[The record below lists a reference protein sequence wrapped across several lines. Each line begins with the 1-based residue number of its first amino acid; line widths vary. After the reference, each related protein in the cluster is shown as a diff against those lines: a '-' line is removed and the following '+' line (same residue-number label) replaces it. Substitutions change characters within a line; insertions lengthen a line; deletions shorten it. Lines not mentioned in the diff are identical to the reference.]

1 MTGFVKIILEASFT
15 AGLAAL
21 AVMLIRLA
29 MKKAPKRWAY
39 ALWAVVFFRCLCP
52 FSVESGLSV
61 FNAVNAIPERTVETE
76 TVEALSEA
84 AENSEIENI
93 LPVQTDLNTYGY
105 QTAAPVDTVYAPPV
119 AVRTENVPE
128 KKPVNKYA
136 VMFGVWAFGA
146 SAMALYGVISYVLLM
161 RKLRTAVKTEEGV
174 YESDIISTAFSAGFF
189 PPKIY
194 VPCGLF
200 EEERKLI
207 IAHERVH
214 IKRLDYI
221 IKPVAFLALTV
232 HWFNP
237 VIWLAFALMTKDMEL
252 SCDEAVLK
260 IFGAG
265 EKKAYSEALLRV
277 SMKRS
282 GLADSYNFL
291 PLAFAETGIKGRVK
305 NVLKY
310 KKPTVIVTVLAAA
323 VVAVACAVLGTNA
336 KSASDDNGENVGYTL
351 IDKGETAVL
360 LAGSEEISFELG
372 APNEF
377 DMLLKSGKNVTIP
390 ANQISTEID
399 GKKVLRIFD
408 ITYDQ
413 EVVDGSIRTVS
424 MSAGHRDYEM
434 WYVGMK
440 QAKIDNIFF
449 DTADG
454 LNYLNIEMTVTPE
467 NEKEADKLKSVI
479 ELDSRNRQEIKCSC
493 EESGGDIICKF
504 SMNQYEYSG
513 CERRYAV
520 ALSGFDDVPVYI
532 NSDLL
537 KVKKVEYVSIPEG
550 ETEYILADGA
560 KVCIAHA
567 PDKNTSLDSTDER
580 VYGIQYTSDTNGGDK
595 SRSVWLGMRA
605 KNNELNR
612 QICLDFGNK
621 KITGFSVEDIYATD
635 LQFTAVI
642 KVTLAD
648 GEEITVISPNEP
660 NAEIRVVNGDKENEY
675 LLYMTADYNRENV
688 DEYAIDLN
696 GFDDIT
702 PQINAACADIL
713 ISEGEVVYDQIFK
726 GTTNLSLN
734 GYVPAY
740 IACGL
745 EERITGAA
753 IGFDDSGNVLSTSD
767 TYTYR
772 VEFHNAYTDKMDA
785 FYLDYFWNEET
796 RQKDNVRI
804 LAMTTKFGANLIAE
818 SLFDM
823 TKYDAKN
830 ITLEDMYTENK
841 ADALYLTVKL
851 KFVSDSNTEEFLE
864 EISNPVL
871 DTPGTYTTVVEKGV
885 NEGEYTVSFRIRYI
899 NNVYNLDSFAVVLCG
914 FDEAEKYVNPKLLLD
929 YPHTEESENAAS
941 RENVKIQKV
950 YKNGTRQIKLYDGGR
965 FDYWD
970 FLSSYYAVPD
980 PCKSY
985 RYENKEL
992 ILTFIDG
999 SELYFD
1005 VVYDE
1010 KVQDDK
1016 LVYNKNLSRRTDA
1029 RSRNVQHFDDGE
1041 VFLPDND
1048 SLEYSKAAEREKAYQ
1063 SSINCSDLE
1072 MIYSRDFRSIY
1083 LYKNGDFDFYDSSR
1097 ENDPNEGIDGSYKI
1111 DGETLTLKYNDG
1123 GKLCFDMISS
1133 AKEETDPDLV
1143 KEFEMCKYK
1152 LVYNKKNS
1160 RIPKKSTESIPEIYH
1175 GEIFDYDGIF
1185 IVMKMEAGEVSEEFL
1200 NSRETITEQEWLE
1213 VYNDGKMSAPDDE
1226 WLEVYNDIN
1235 QYTAEAE
1242 QKRREEE
1249 EARKRA
1255 EEALK
1260 SSYPALQYPVVGEIS
1275 KGYSVGDNFH
1285 HGVDFAVPK
1294 GTEVYAAAS
1303 GEVTEIGSGWNGGY
1317 GNSVTIR
1324 HVGTMETVYA
1334 HMDEVLV
1341 KEGDEVNA
1349 GDVIGYSGST
1359 GDAVGDEL
1367 HFEVRIEGQHVDPME
1382 YLPPV
1387 LSYPTTGGI
1396 YRKYGEDGA
1405 KGIDFEAP
1413 TGTPVYASAD
1423 GTVAE
1428 IGSGWNGGY
1437 GNSVT
1442 INHRGNTETIYEYM
1456 KVILVKKGDE
1466 VKKGDLIGYSGT
1478 TGDTAYQTL
1487 FFGVRINGSYVDPM
1501 DYLGL
1506 RHFDGDK
1513 YGNP

>member
-61 FNAVNAIPERTVETE
+61 FNAVNAIPERTAETE

-119 AVRTENVPE
+119 AVRTENIPE

-174 YESDIISTAFSAGFF
+174 YESDLISTAFSAGFF

-221 IKPVAFLALTV
+221 IKPVAFLGLTV

-336 KSASDDNGENVGYTL
+336 KSASDDSGENVGYTL
-351 IDKGETAVL
+351 IGKGETAVL

-424 MSAGHRDYEM
+424 MGAGHRDYEM

-449 DTADG
+449 DTVDG

-479 ELDSRNRQEIKCSC
+479 ELDSRNRQEITCSC

-520 ALSGFDDVPVYI
+520 ALSGFDDIPVYI
-532 NSDLL
+532 NSDLVQSHES
-537 KVKKVEYVSIPEG
+537 KTYEP
-550 ETEYILADGA
+550 
-560 KVCIAHA
+560 
-567 PDKNTSLDSTDER
+567 LD
-580 VYGIQYTSDTNGGDK
+580 
-595 SRSVWLGMRA
+595 
-605 KNNELNR
+605 
-612 QICLDFGNK
+612 
-621 KITGFSVEDIYATD
+621 
-635 LQFTAVI
+635 
-642 KVTLAD
+642 
-648 GEEITVISPNEP
+648 
-660 NAEIRVVNGDKENEY
+660 
-675 LLYMTADYNRENV
+675 
-688 DEYAIDLN
+688 
-696 GFDDIT
+696 
-702 PQINAACADIL
+702 
-713 ISEGEVVYDQIFK
+713 EGEVVYDQIFK
-726 GTTNLSLN
+726 GTTDLSLN
-734 GYVPAY
+734 DYTPAY
-740 IACGL
+740 IVCGL
-745 EERITGAA
+745 EEEITGGAVVL
-753 IGFDDSGNVLSTSD
+753 DDSGNVLSTSD
-767 TYTYR
+767 TFNTIKTYR

-804 LAMTTKFGANLIAE
+804 LAMTTKFGASLIAE

-885 NEGEYTVSFRIRYI
+885 NEGEYTVSFKIRYI
-899 NNVYNLDSFAVVLCG
+899 NAETLDSFAVVLCG

-941 RENVKIQKV
+941 RENAKIQKV
-950 YKNGTRQIKLYDGGR
+950 YKNGFVTIELYDSGYFR
-965 FDYWD
+965 VINFT
-970 FLSSYYAVPD
+970 SSHMAVPS
-980 PCKSY
+980 PEKEY

-992 ILTFIDG
+992 ILTFDDG

-1005 VVYDE
+1005 MVYDE

-1016 LVYNKNLSRRTDA
+1016 LVFNEKLSRRTDA
-1029 RSRNVQHFDDGE
+1029 RSRDIPSFYSGE

-1048 SLEYSKAAEREKAYQ
+1048 SLEYSKAAEREEAYQ

-1185 IVMKMEAGEVSEEFL
+1185 IVMKMEAGEVSEEFIKKRTL
-1200 NSRETITEQEWLE
+1200 TDEEVRQLEEEQERVKEELR
-1213 VYNDGKMSAPDDE
+1213 KF
-1226 WLEVYNDIN
+1226 
-1235 QYTAEAE
+1235 
-1242 QKRREEE
+1242 EE

-1260 SSYPALQYPVVGEIS
+1260 SSYPALQYPVDGGIS

-1285 HGVDFAVPK
+1285 HGVDFAVSK

-1334 HMDEVLV
+1334 HMDKVLV

-1349 GDVIGYSGST
+1349 GDLIGYSGST

-1367 HFEVRIEGQHVDPME
+1367 HFEVRIDGQHVDPME
-1382 YLPPV
+1382 YIPPV

-1405 KGIDFEAP
+1405 KGIDFDAP
-1413 TGTPVYASAD
+1413 TDTPVYASAD

-1428 IGSGWNGGY
+1428 TDPGRNGIT
-1437 GNSVT
+1437 VT
-1442 INHRGNTETIYEYM
+1442 VNHRGNMETVYEYM

-1478 TGDTAYQTL
+1478 TGDTAHQTL

-1513 YGNP
+1513 FVE

>member
-61 FNAVNAIPERTVETE
+61 FNAVNAIPERTAETE
-76 TVEALSEA
+76 TVEALPEA

-105 QTAAPVDTVYAPPV
+105 QTAAPVDTVYVPPA

-174 YESDIISTAFSAGFF
+174 YESDLISTAFSAGFF

-200 EEERKLI
+200 EEEKKLI

-221 IKPVAFLALTV
+221 VKPIAFIALTV

-323 VVAVACAVLGTNA
+323 AVIAACVVLGTNA
-336 KSASDDNGENVGYTL
+336 KSESDDGVENAAEAVG
-351 IDKGETAVL
+351 
-360 LAGSEEISFELG
+360 
-372 APNEF
+372 
-377 DMLLKSGKNVTIP
+377 
-390 ANQISTEID
+390 ST
-399 GKKVLRIFD
+399 V
-408 ITYDQ
+408 
-413 EVVDGSIRTVS
+413 
-424 MSAGHRDYEM
+424 
-434 WYVGMK
+434 
-440 QAKIDNIFF
+440 
-449 DTADG
+449 
-454 LNYLNIEMTVTPE
+454 
-467 NEKEADKLKSVI
+467 
-479 ELDSRNRQEIKCSC
+479 
-493 EESGGDIICKF
+493 
-504 SMNQYEYSG
+504 
-513 CERRYAV
+513 
-520 ALSGFDDVPVYI
+520 
-532 NSDLL
+532 
-537 KVKKVEYVSIPEG
+537 YVSIPEG
-550 ETEYILADGA
+550 ETDYILADGA

-713 ISEGEVVYDQIFK
+713 LSEGEVVYDQIFK
-726 GTTNLSLN
+726 GTTDLSLN
-734 GYVPAY
+734 DYTPAY
-740 IACGL
+740 IVCGL
-745 EERITGAA
+745 EEEITGGAVVL
-753 IGFDDSGNVLSTSD
+753 DDSGNVLSTSD
-767 TYTYR
+767 TFNTIKTYR

-864 EISNPVL
+864 EISKPVL

-929 YPHTEESENAAS
+929 YPHTEDSENAAS
-941 RENVKIQKV
+941 RENAKIQKV
-950 YKNGTRQIKLYDGGR
+950 YKNGFVTIELYDSGYFR
-965 FDYWD
+965 VINFT
-970 FLSSYYAVPD
+970 SSHMAVPS
-980 PCKSY
+980 PEKEY

-992 ILTFIDG
+992 ILTFDDG

-1005 VVYDE
+1005 MVYDE

-1016 LVYNKNLSRRTDA
+1016 LVFNEKLSRRTDA
-1029 RSRNVQHFDDGE
+1029 RSRDIPSFYSGE

-1185 IVMKMEAGEVSEEFL
+1185 IVMKMEAGEVSEEFIKKRTL
-1200 NSRETITEQEWLE
+1200 TDEELRRIEEEQERVKEKLR
-1213 VYNDGKMSAPDDE
+1213 KF
-1226 WLEVYNDIN
+1226 
-1235 QYTAEAE
+1235 
-1242 QKRREEE
+1242 EE

-1260 SSYPALQYPVVGEIS
+1260 SSYPALRYPVSAVISDTYGES
-1275 KGYSVGDNFH
+1275 ETGVFNKGIN
-1285 HGVDFAVPK
+1285 FAVQE
-1294 GTEVYAAAS
+1294 GTPVCAA
-1303 GEVTEIGSGWNGGY
+1303 GSGTVIKAKDDGNGY
-1317 GNSVTIR
+1317 GLCVIIDHGAGEMHTL
-1324 HVGTMETVYA
+1324 YA
-1334 HMDEVLV
+1334 HLSEITVR
-1341 KEGDEVNA
+1341 EGGEVNA
-1349 GDVIGYSGST
+1349 GDLIGYSGKT
-1359 GDAVGDEL
+1359 GNTYGASL
-1367 HFEVRIEGQHVDPME
+1367 HFEVRIDGQHVDPIE
-1382 YLPPV
+1382 YLCPV

-1405 KGIDFEAP
+1405 KGIDFDAP
-1413 TGTPVYASAD
+1413 TDTPVYASAD

-1428 IGSGWNGGY
+1428 TDPGRNGIT
-1437 GNSVT
+1437 VT
-1442 INHRGNTETIYEYM
+1442 VNHRGNMETVYAHM
-1456 KVILVKKGDE
+1456 KSILVKVGDE

-1513 YGNP
+1513 FVE

>member
-21 AVMLIRLA
+21 AVILIRLA

-84 AENSEIENI
+84 AEISETENI

-105 QTAAPVDTVYAPPV
+105 QTAATIDTVYAPPA
-119 AVRTENVPE
+119 AVMTENVPE

-174 YESDIISTAFSAGFF
+174 YESDLISTAFSAGFF

-221 IKPVAFLALTV
+221 IKPVAFLGLAV

-323 VVAVACAVLGTNA
+323 VVVAACAVLGTNA
-336 KSASDDNGENVGYTL
+336 KSASDNGGENVGYTL
-351 IDKGETAVL
+351 IGKGETAVL

-390 ANQISTEID
+390 ANPISTEND

-424 MSAGHRDYEM
+424 MGAGHRDYEM
-434 WYVGMK
+434 WYIGMK
-440 QAKIDNIFF
+440 QAKIDKISF

-479 ELDSRNRQEIKCSC
+479 ELDSRNRQEITCSC

-513 CERRYAV
+513 GERRYAV
-520 ALSGFDDVPVYI
+520 ALSGFDGIPVYI
-532 NSDLL
+532 NSDLVQSHES
-537 KVKKVEYVSIPEG
+537 KTYEP
-550 ETEYILADGA
+550 
-560 KVCIAHA
+560 
-567 PDKNTSLDSTDER
+567 LD
-580 VYGIQYTSDTNGGDK
+580 
-595 SRSVWLGMRA
+595 
-605 KNNELNR
+605 
-612 QICLDFGNK
+612 
-621 KITGFSVEDIYATD
+621 
-635 LQFTAVI
+635 
-642 KVTLAD
+642 
-648 GEEITVISPNEP
+648 
-660 NAEIRVVNGDKENEY
+660 
-675 LLYMTADYNRENV
+675 
-688 DEYAIDLN
+688 
-696 GFDDIT
+696 
-702 PQINAACADIL
+702 
-713 ISEGEVVYDQIFK
+713 EGEVVYEQIFK

-745 EERITGAA
+745 EERI
-753 IGFDDSGNVLSTSD
+753 IGSSVTLDDSGNVLSTSD
-767 TYTYR
+767 TFNTINTYR
-772 VEFHNAYTDKMDA
+772 VEFHNAYTDKMDE
-785 FYLDYFWNEET
+785 FDLDYYWNEET

-804 LAMTTKFGANLIAE
+804 LAMTTKFGANLLAE

-823 TKYDAKN
+823 TKYDVKS
-830 ITLEDMYTENK
+830 ITLEDMYTENE
-841 ADALYLTVKL
+841 ADALYLTIKL
-851 KFVSDSNTEEFLE
+851 KFVSDSNSEEFLE

-871 DTPGTYTTVVEKGV
+871 DTPGTYNTVVEKGV
-885 NEGEYTVSFRIRYI
+885 NEGEYTVSFKIRYI
-899 NNVYNLDSFAVVLCG
+899 NADSLDSFAVVLCG
-914 FDEAEKYVNPKLLLD
+914 FDESEKYVNPKLLLD
-929 YPHTEESENAAS
+929 YPHIEESENAAS
-941 RENVKIQKV
+941 RENAKIQKV
-950 YKNGTRQIKLYDGGR
+950 YKNGFVTIELYDSGYFR
-965 FDYWD
+965 VINFT
-970 FLSSYYAVPD
+970 SSHMAVPS
-980 PCKSY
+980 PEKEY

-992 ILTFIDG
+992 ILTFDDG

-1005 VVYDE
+1005 MVYDE

-1016 LVYNKNLSRRTDA
+1016 LVFNEKLSRRTDA
-1029 RSRNVQHFDDGE
+1029 RSRDIPSFYSGE

-1048 SLEYSKAAEREKAYQ
+1048 SLEYSKAAEREEAYQ

-1072 MIYSRDFRSIY
+1072 MIYSRNFKSIY

-1200 NSRETITEQEWLE
+1200 NSRETMTEQKWLE

-1317 GNSVTIR
+1317 GNSVTIC

-1349 GDVIGYSGST
+1349 GDLIGYSGST
-1359 GDAVGDEL
+1359 GDAVGAEL
-1367 HFEVRIEGQHVDPME
+1367 HFEVRIDGQ
-1382 YLPPV
+1382 
-1387 LSYPTTGGI
+1387 
-1396 YRKYGEDGA
+1396 
-1405 KGIDFEAP
+1405 F
-1413 TGTPVYASAD
+1413 
-1423 GTVAE
+1423 
-1428 IGSGWNGGY
+1428 
-1437 GNSVT
+1437 
-1442 INHRGNTETIYEYM
+1442 
-1456 KVILVKKGDE
+1456 
-1466 VKKGDLIGYSGT
+1466 
-1478 TGDTAYQTL
+1478 
-1487 FFGVRINGSYVDPM
+1487 VDPM
-1501 DYLGL
+1501 DYLQ
-1506 RHFDGDK
+1506 
-1513 YGNP
+1513 

>member
-221 IKPVAFLALTV
+221 VKPIAFIALTV

-336 KSASDDNGENVGYTL
+336 KSASDDSGENVGYTL
-351 IDKGETAVL
+351 IGKGETAVL

-390 ANQISTEID
+390 ANQISTESD

-413 EVVDGSIRTVS
+413 EVADGSIRTVS

-479 ELDSRNRQEIKCSC
+479 ELDSRNRQEITCSC

-520 ALSGFDDVPVYI
+520 ALSGFDDIPVYI
-532 NSDLL
+532 NSDLVQSHES
-537 KVKKVEYVSIPEG
+537 KTYEP
-550 ETEYILADGA
+550 
-560 KVCIAHA
+560 
-567 PDKNTSLDSTDER
+567 LD
-580 VYGIQYTSDTNGGDK
+580 
-595 SRSVWLGMRA
+595 
-605 KNNELNR
+605 
-612 QICLDFGNK
+612 
-621 KITGFSVEDIYATD
+621 
-635 LQFTAVI
+635 
-642 KVTLAD
+642 
-648 GEEITVISPNEP
+648 
-660 NAEIRVVNGDKENEY
+660 
-675 LLYMTADYNRENV
+675 
-688 DEYAIDLN
+688 
-696 GFDDIT
+696 
-702 PQINAACADIL
+702 
-713 ISEGEVVYDQIFK
+713 EGEVVYDQIFK
-726 GTTNLSLN
+726 GTTDLSLN
-734 GYVPAY
+734 DYTPAY
-740 IACGL
+740 IVCGL
-745 EERITGAA
+745 EEEITGGAVVL
-753 IGFDDSGNVLSTSD
+753 DDSGNVLSTSD
-767 TYTYR
+767 TFNTIKTYR

-804 LAMTTKFGANLIAE
+804 LAMTTKFGASLIAE

-885 NEGEYTVSFRIRYI
+885 NEGEYTVSFKIRYI
-899 NNVYNLDSFAVVLCG
+899 NAETLDSFAVVLCG

-941 RENVKIQKV
+941 RENAKIQKV
-950 YKNGTRQIKLYDGGR
+950 YKNGFVTIELYDSGYFR
-965 FDYWD
+965 VINFT
-970 FLSSYYAVPD
+970 SSHMAVPS
-980 PCKSY
+980 PEKEY

-992 ILTFIDG
+992 ILTFDDG

-1005 VVYDE
+1005 MVYDE

-1016 LVYNKNLSRRTDA
+1016 LVFNEKLSRRTDA
-1029 RSRNVQHFDDGE
+1029 RSRDIPSFYSGE

-1048 SLEYSKAAEREKAYQ
+1048 SLEYSKAAEREEAYQ

-1185 IVMKMEAGEVSEEFL
+1185 IVMKMEAGEVSEEFIKKRTL
-1200 NSRETITEQEWLE
+1200 TDEEVRQLEEEQERVKEELR
-1213 VYNDGKMSAPDDE
+1213 KF
-1226 WLEVYNDIN
+1226 
-1235 QYTAEAE
+1235 
-1242 QKRREEE
+1242 EE

-1260 SSYPALQYPVVGEIS
+1260 SSYPALQYPVDGEIS

-1285 HGVDFAVPK
+1285 HGVDFAVSK

-1334 HMDEVLV
+1334 HMNEVLV

-1367 HFEVRIEGQHVDPME
+1367 HFEVRIDGQHVDPME

-1387 LSYPTTGGI
+1387 LSYPTAGGI

-1413 TGTPVYASAD
+1413 TDTPVYASAD

-1428 IGSGWNGGY
+1428 TDPGRNGIT
-1437 GNSVT
+1437 VT
-1442 INHRGNTETIYEYM
+1442 VNHRGNMETVYEYM

>member
-61 FNAVNAIPERTVETE
+61 FNAVNAIPERTAETE

-119 AVRTENVPE
+119 AVRTENIPE
-128 KKPVNKYA
+128 KKPVDKYA

-146 SAMALYGVISYVLLM
+146 AAMALYGVISYVMLM

-174 YESDIISTAFSAGFF
+174 YESDLISTAFSAGFF

-221 IKPVAFLALTV
+221 VKPIAFIALTV

-237 VIWLAFALMTKDMEL
+237 LIWLAFALMTKDMEL

-323 VVAVACAVLGTNA
+323 VVAAACAVLGTNA
-336 KSASDDNGENVGYTL
+336 KSASDDSGENVGYTL
-351 IDKGETAVL
+351 IGKGETAVL

-413 EVVDGSIRTVS
+413 EVEDGSIRTVS

-479 ELDSRNRQEIKCSC
+479 ELDSRNRQEITCSC

-550 ETEYILADGA
+550 ETEYILADGT

-675 LLYMTADYNRENV
+675 LLYMTADYNREDV

-696 GFDDIT
+696 GFDNIP
-702 PQINAACADIL
+702 PQINAAFSQTVEVAPEYTLVSDGSLRLTLETGETAYVACGFKNISFETDNGTYSVKGFKDRGASICCLSTHADGSTSADFRDVLDFGEHPITSVTVENMYIEKSGTGVKLYTEIKVASPTGDGLMDNMAINDDDFEIAVAKLINDEYRFTIVKEYDTADIV
-713 ISEGEVVYDQIFK
+713 IDGFAVII
-726 GTTNLSLN
+726 G
-734 GYVPAY
+734 
-740 IACGL
+740 GL
-745 EERITGAA
+745 E
-753 IGFDDSGNVLSTSD
+753 DV
-767 TYTYR
+767 
-772 VEFHNAYTDKMDA
+772 
-785 FYLDYFWNEET
+785 
-796 RQKDNVRI
+796 
-804 LAMTTKFGANLIAE
+804 
-818 SLFDM
+818 
-823 TKYDAKN
+823 
-830 ITLEDMYTENK
+830 
-841 ADALYLTVKL
+841 
-851 KFVSDSNTEEFLE
+851 
-864 EISNPVL
+864 PV
-871 DTPGTYTTVVEKGV
+871 
-885 NEGEYTVSFRIRYI
+885 
-899 NNVYNLDSFAVVLCG
+899 
-914 FDEAEKYVNPKLLLD
+914 YVNKKLLTD
-929 YPHTEESENAAS
+929 NFVNRESCGS
-941 RENVKIQKV
+941 IQKV
-950 YKNGTRQIKLYDGGR
+950 YKNGFVFIELYDSGY
-965 FDYWD
+965 FTVTN
-970 FLSSYYAVPD
+970 FISSLFIPSIEKA
-980 PCKSY
+980 Y
-985 RYENKEL
+985 RYEDDSL
-992 ILTFIDG
+992 ILEFNDG

-1005 VVYDE
+1005 VAYDE
-1010 KVQDDK
+1010 NVQDNK
-1016 LVYNKNLSRRTDA
+1016 LIYNGSLSHVTDELSRYLF
-1029 RSRNVQHFDDGE
+1029 SFDDGE
-1041 VFLPDND
+1041 VFLPDEEW
-1048 SLEYSKAAEREKAYQ
+1048 LEIAKAGVRQTVYRSAVDCT
-1063 SSINCSDLE
+1063 NVE
-1072 MIYSRDFRSIY
+1072 MAYSRDFKTIY
-1083 LYKNGDFDFYDSSR
+1083 LFKNGDFDVYDSSW

-1111 DGETLTLKYNDG
+1111 DGEMLTLNFTDG
-1123 GKLCFDMISS
+1123 AALCFDMISS
-1133 AKEETDPDLV
+1133 AMDVIDPELV
-1143 KEFEMCKYK
+1143 KEFDMCRYK
-1152 LVYNKKNS
+1152 LVYNKE
-1160 RIPKKSTESIPEIYH
+1160 KSGISEGQTGDIPEFYH
-1175 GEIFDYDGIF
+1175 GEVFDYDEGF
-1185 IVMKMEAGEVSEEFL
+1185 IELKKKAKENGEKY
-1200 NSRETITEQEWLE
+1200 RREQEAKEEEIRRKLE
-1213 VYNDGKMSAPDDE
+1213 
-1226 WLEVYNDIN
+1226 
-1235 QYTAEAE
+1235 EA
-1242 QKRREEE
+1242 QKRAEELRKLEEE
-1249 EARKRA
+1249 ERKRA
-1255 EEALK
+1255 EEALR
-1260 SSYPALQYPVVGEIS
+1260 SSYPALQYPTVGGIS
-1275 KGYSVGDNFH
+1275 KGYSIGDNFH

-1294 GTEVYAAAS
+1294 GTEVYAASS
-1303 GEVTEIGSGWNGGY
+1303 GEVTEIGTGWNGGY

-1359 GDAVGDEL
+1359 GDAVGAEL
-1367 HFEVRIEGQHVDPME
+1367 HFEVRIDGQFVDPMD

-1396 YRKYGEDGA
+1396 YRKYGEVGS
-1405 KGIDFEAP
+1405 KGIDFDAP

-1428 IGSGWNGGY
+1428 TGSGWNGGY

-1442 INHRGNTETIYEYM
+1442 INHRGNMETVYAHM
-1456 KVILVKKGDE
+1456 KEILVKEGDE

>member
-61 FNAVNAIPERTVETE
+61 FNAVNAIPERTAETE

-84 AENSEIENI
+84 AENSEIKNI

-105 QTAAPVDTVYAPPV
+105 QTAAPVAPAYAPPA
-119 AVRTENVPE
+119 AVETVPE
-128 KKPVNKYA
+128 KKPVDKYA

-174 YESDIISTAFSAGFF
+174 YESDLISTAFSAGFF

-221 IKPVAFLALTV
+221 VKPIAFIALTV

-323 VVAVACAVLGTNA
+323 VVAAACAVLGTNA
-336 KSASDDNGENVGYTL
+336 KSASDDSGENVGYTL
-351 IDKGETAVL
+351 IGKGETAVL

-390 ANQISTEID
+390 ANQISTESD

-413 EVVDGSIRTVS
+413 EVVDGSIRTIS
-424 MSAGHRDYEM
+424 MGAGHRDYEM

-479 ELDSRNRQEIKCSC
+479 ELDSRNRQEITCSC

-520 ALSGFDDVPVYI
+520 ALSGFDDIPVYI
-532 NSDLL
+532 NSDLVQSHES
-537 KVKKVEYVSIPEG
+537 KTYEP
-550 ETEYILADGA
+550 
-560 KVCIAHA
+560 
-567 PDKNTSLDSTDER
+567 LD
-580 VYGIQYTSDTNGGDK
+580 
-595 SRSVWLGMRA
+595 
-605 KNNELNR
+605 
-612 QICLDFGNK
+612 
-621 KITGFSVEDIYATD
+621 
-635 LQFTAVI
+635 
-642 KVTLAD
+642 
-648 GEEITVISPNEP
+648 
-660 NAEIRVVNGDKENEY
+660 
-675 LLYMTADYNRENV
+675 
-688 DEYAIDLN
+688 
-696 GFDDIT
+696 
-702 PQINAACADIL
+702 
-713 ISEGEVVYDQIFK
+713 EGEVVYDQIFK
-726 GTTNLSLN
+726 GTTDLSLN
-734 GYVPAY
+734 DYTPAY
-740 IACGL
+740 IVCGL
-745 EERITGAA
+745 EEEITGGAVVL
-753 IGFDDSGNVLSTSD
+753 DDSGNVLSTSD
-767 TYTYR
+767 TFNTIKTYR

-804 LAMTTKFGANLIAE
+804 LAMTTKFGASLIAE

-885 NEGEYTVSFRIRYI
+885 NEGEYTVSFKIRYI
-899 NNVYNLDSFAVVLCG
+899 NAETLDSFAVVLCG

-941 RENVKIQKV
+941 RENAKIQKV
-950 YKNGTRQIKLYDGGR
+950 YKNGFVTIELYDSGYFR
-965 FDYWD
+965 VINFT
-970 FLSSYYAVPD
+970 SSHMAVPS
-980 PCKSY
+980 PEKEY

-992 ILTFIDG
+992 ILTFDDG

-1005 VVYDE
+1005 MVYDE

-1016 LVYNKNLSRRTDA
+1016 LVFNEKLSRRTDA
-1029 RSRNVQHFDDGE
+1029 RSRNVPRFDDGE
-1041 VFLPDND
+1041 AFLPDD
-1048 SLEYSKAAEREKAYQ
+1048 EWLEIAKATEREKAYRA
-1063 SSINCSDLE
+1063 SIDYGELE
-1072 MIYSRDFRSIY
+1072 VAYKRDNRTIY
-1083 LYKNGDFDFYDSSR
+1083 LFKNGDFDLYDSSR

-1111 DGETLTLKYNDG
+1111 DGETLTLKYKG
-1123 GKLCFDMISS
+1123 GSKLCFNMVSS
-1133 AKEETDPDLV
+1133 GYEETDPALV
-1143 KEFEMCKYK
+1143 KEFELCKYK
-1152 LVYNKKNS
+1152 LVYDSKKS
-1160 RIPKKSTESIPEIYH
+1160 RISKKQTEDIPAIYH
-1175 GEIFDYDGIF
+1175 GEVFDHDGGF
-1185 IVMKMEAGEVSEEFL
+1185 IAMKLQAGEVSEEFL
-1200 NSRETITEQEWLE
+1200 NSRERI
-1213 VYNDGKMSAPDDE
+1213 SDE
-1226 WLEVYNDIN
+1226 EYYHKYVEPQI
-1235 QYTAEAE
+1235 QAEE
-1242 QKRREEE
+1242 ERRKREEE
-1249 EARKRA
+1249 ERKRA

-1260 SSYPALQYPVVGEIS
+1260 SSYPALQYPVDGGIS

-1285 HGVDFAVPK
+1285 HGVDFAVSK

-1303 GEVTEIGSGWNGGY
+1303 GEVTEIGTGFNGGY
-1317 GNSVTIR
+1317 GNSVTIS

-1334 HMDEVLV
+1334 HLDEVLV
-1341 KEGDEVNA
+1341 KEGDKVNA
-1349 GDVIGYSGST
+1349 GDLIGYSGST
-1359 GDAVGDEL
+1359 GDAVGAEL
-1367 HFEVRIEGQHVDPME
+1367 HFEVRIDGQHVDPEE
-1382 YLPPV
+1382 YL
-1387 LSYPTTGGI
+1387 
-1396 YRKYGEDGA
+1396 
-1405 KGIDFEAP
+1405 
-1413 TGTPVYASAD
+1413 
-1423 GTVAE
+1423 
-1428 IGSGWNGGY
+1428 
-1437 GNSVT
+1437 
-1442 INHRGNTETIYEYM
+1442 
-1456 KVILVKKGDE
+1456 
-1466 VKKGDLIGYSGT
+1466 
-1478 TGDTAYQTL
+1478 Q
-1487 FFGVRINGSYVDPM
+1487 
-1501 DYLGL
+1501 
-1506 RHFDGDK
+1506 
-1513 YGNP
+1513 

>member
-61 FNAVNAIPERTVETE
+61 FNAVNAIPERTAETE
-76 TVEALSEA
+76 TVEVLSEA

-105 QTAAPVDTVYAPPV
+105 QTAAPVDTVYVPPV
-119 AVRTENVPE
+119 AVRTENIPE

-174 YESDIISTAFSAGFF
+174 YESDLISTAFSAGFF

-221 IKPVAFLALTV
+221 VKPIAFIALTV

-336 KSASDDNGENVGYTL
+336 KSASDDSGENVGYTL
-351 IDKGETAVL
+351 IGKGETAVL

-560 KVCIAHA
+560 KMGIIHDPNAVVSGESIQKLKFNTEPDEGSKVCTVAI
-567 PDKNTSLDSTDER
+567 
-580 VYGIQYTSDTNGGDK
+580 
-595 SRSVWLGMRA
+595 GMQA
-605 KNNELNR
+605 KNNMLDR
-612 QICLDFGNK
+612 QN
-621 KITGFSVEDIYATD
+621 SAA
-635 LQFTAVI
+635 FT
-642 KVTLAD
+642 
-648 GEEITVISPNEP
+648 GEEITGLAVDDIIVSQDRFTVKFKITYAEGDGGFFFNENEP
-660 NAEIRVVNGDKENEY
+660 NSPTRLVRSENPNEMY
-675 LLYMTADYNRENV
+675 LYLSADYDRENV
-688 DEYAIDLN
+688 KEYAIDFY

-702 PQINAACADIL
+702 PQINAACSGIL
-713 ISEGEVVYDQIFK
+713 LPEGEVVYDQIFK
-726 GTTNLSLN
+726 GTTDLSLN
-734 GYVPAY
+734 DYTPAY
-740 IACGL
+740 IVCGL
-745 EERITGAA
+745 EEEITGGAVVL
-753 IGFDDSGNVLSTSD
+753 DDSGNVLSTSD

-804 LAMTTKFGANLIAE
+804 LAMTTKFGASLIAE

-941 RENVKIQKV
+941 RENAKIQKV

-1029 RSRNVQHFDDGE
+1029 RSRNVPHFDDGE
-1041 VFLPDND
+1041 VFLPDD
-1048 SLEYSKAAEREKAYQ
+1048 EWLEIAKAAEREKAYRA
-1063 SSINCSDLE
+1063 SIDYGELE
-1072 MIYSRDFRSIY
+1072 VAYKRDNRTIY
-1083 LYKNGDFDFYDSSR
+1083 LFKNGDFDLYDSSW

-1111 DGETLTLKYNDG
+1111 DGETLTLKYKG
-1123 GKLCFDMISS
+1123 GSKLCFNMVSS
-1133 AKEETDPDLV
+1133 GYEETDPALV
-1143 KEFEMCKYK
+1143 KEFELCKYK
-1152 LVYNKKNS
+1152 LVYDSKKS
-1160 RIPKKSTESIPEIYH
+1160 RISKKQTEDIPAIYH
-1175 GEIFDYDGIF
+1175 GEVFDHDGGF
-1185 IVMKMEAGEVSEEFL
+1185 IAMKLQAGEVSEEFL
-1200 NSRETITEQEWLE
+1200 NSRERI
-1213 VYNDGKMSAPDDE
+1213 SDE
-1226 WLEVYNDIN
+1226 EYYHKFVEPQI
-1235 QYTAEAE
+1235 QAEE
-1242 QKRREEE
+1242 ERRKLEEE
-1249 EARKRA
+1249 ERKRA

-1260 SSYPALQYPVVGEIS
+1260 SSYPALQYPVDGGIS

-1285 HGVDFAVPK
+1285 HGVDFAVSK

-1334 HMDEVLV
+1334 HMNEVLV

-1367 HFEVRIEGQHVDPME
+1367 HFEVRIDGQHVDPME

-1413 TGTPVYASAD
+1413 TDTPVYASAD

-1428 IGSGWNGGY
+1428 TDPGRNGIT
-1437 GNSVT
+1437 VT
-1442 INHRGNTETIYEYM
+1442 INHRGNTETVYEHM

-1478 TGDTAYQTL
+1478 TGDTAHQTL

>member
-39 ALWAVVFFRCLCP
+39 VLWAVVFFRCLCP

-61 FNAVNAIPERTVETE
+61 FNAVNAIPERTAETE

-105 QTAAPVDTVYAPPV
+105 QTAAPIDTAYAPPV

-146 SAMALYGVISYVLLM
+146 SAMALYGIISYVLLM
-161 RKLRTAVKTEEGV
+161 RKLRTAVKTEESV
-174 YESDIISTAFSAGFF
+174 YESDRISTAFSAGFF

-221 IKPVAFLALTV
+221 IKPVAFLGLTV

-237 VIWLAFALMTKDMEL
+237 LIWLAFAFMTKDMEL

-277 SMKRS
+277 SIKRS

-310 KKPTVIVTVLAAA
+310 KKPTLVVTVLAAA
-323 VVAVACAVLGTNA
+323 VVISACVVLGTNA
-336 KSASDDNGENVGYTL
+336 KEDNAVNSELVKNSDIEYVEFRRGVMNRITDVNGNNICLYDDRGEFGKASENSGVYYKRAFVEGDIYLNLNSSTVSFGDGSLNRL
-351 IDKGETAVL
+351 IMAVDMTEFKINSL
-360 LAGSEEISFELG
+360 EVFSEE
-372 APNEF
+372 
-377 DMLLKSGKNVTIP
+377 GKNFLKAQFEFTL
-390 ANQISTEID
+390 AE
-399 GKKVLRIFD
+399 G
-408 ITYDQ
+408 
-413 EVVDGSIRTVS
+413 
-424 MSAGHRDYEM
+424 
-434 WYVGMK
+434 
-440 QAKIDNIFF
+440 AKLP
-449 DTADG
+449 TKDG
-454 LNYLNIEMTVTPE
+454 LIRLG
-467 NEKEADKLKSVI
+467 NEKEPRLLMVEGGGNDGVYVISAEYELQSSDDGQFAFMLNDFADVS
-479 ELDSRNRQEIKCSC
+479 
-493 EESGGDIICKF
+493 
-504 SMNQYEYSG
+504 
-513 CERRYAV
+513 
-520 ALSGFDDVPVYI
+520 VYI
-532 NSDLL
+532 NSELVKDEE
-537 KVKKVEYVSIPEG
+537 KVYTPIPEG
-550 ETEYILADGA
+550 ETDYALADGA
-560 KVCIAHA
+560 KLCIAHA

-660 NAEIRVVNGDKENEY
+660 NEKIRVLNGDKENEY
-675 LLYMTADYNRENV
+675 LLYMTADYDREDV
-688 DEYAIDLN
+688 DEYAIDFY
-696 GFDDIT
+696 GFDNIT
-702 PQINAACADIL
+702 PQINTAFSQTVEVAPEYTLISDGSVRFTLETGETAYAACGFKN
-713 ISEGEVVYDQIFK
+713 ISFETDNGTYSVK
-726 GTTNLSLN
+726 GIKN
-734 GYVPAY
+734 
-740 IACGL
+740 
-745 EERITGAA
+745 RGAS
-753 IGFDDSGNVLSTSD
+753 ICCLSTHADGSSSADFSD
-767 TYTYR
+767 VLDFGEHPITSVT
-772 VEFHNAYTDKMDA
+772 VEN
-785 FYLDYFWNEET
+785 
-796 RQKDNVRI
+796 
-804 LAMTTKFGANLIAE
+804 
-818 SLFDM
+818 
-823 TKYDAKN
+823 
-830 ITLEDMYTENK
+830 MYTEK
-841 ADALYLTVKL
+841 SGTGVKL
-851 KFVSDSNTEEFLE
+851 YTEIKAASPTGDGLMDNMAINDDDF
-864 EISNPVL
+864 EIAVAKLINDEYRFTIVKEY
-871 DTPGTYTTVVEKGV
+871 DTADIVIDG
-885 NEGEYTVSFRIRYI
+885 
-899 NNVYNLDSFAVVLCG
+899 FAVIIGGLEDVPV
-914 FDEAEKYVNPKLLLD
+914 YVNTKLLTD
-929 YPHTEESENAAS
+929 NFVNRESRGN
-941 RENVKIQKV
+941 IQKV
-950 YKNGTRQIKLYDGGR
+950 YKNGFVFIELYDSGY
-965 FDYWD
+965 FTVTN
-970 FLSSYYAVPD
+970 FISSLFIPSIEKA
-980 PCKSY
+980 Y
-985 RYENKEL
+985 RYEGDSL
-992 ILTFIDG
+992 ILEYNDG

-1005 VVYDE
+1005 VAYDE
-1010 KVQDDK
+1010 NVQDNK
-1016 LVYNKNLSRRTDA
+1016 LIYNGSLSHVTDELSRYL
-1029 RSRNVQHFDDGE
+1029 VGFGDGE
-1041 VFLPDND
+1041 VFLPDEEW
-1048 SLEYSKAAEREKAYQ
+1048 LEIAKAGVRQTVYRSAVDCT
-1063 SSINCSDLE
+1063 NVE
-1072 MIYSRDFRSIY
+1072 MAYSRDFRTIY
-1083 LYKNGDFDFYDSSR
+1083 LFKNGDFDVHDSSR
-1097 ENDPNEGIDGSYKI
+1097 ENDSDEGIDGSYKI
-1111 DGETLTLKYNDG
+1111 DGETLTLNFTDG
-1123 GKLCFDMISS
+1123 AALCFDMISS
-1133 AKEETDPDLV
+1133 AMDVIDPELV
-1143 KEFEMCKYK
+1143 KEFDMCRYK
-1152 LVYNKKNS
+1152 LVYNKE
-1160 RIPKKSTESIPEIYH
+1160 KSGISEGQTGDIPEFYH
-1175 GEIFDYDGIF
+1175 GEVFDYDEGF
-1185 IVMKMEAGEVSEEFL
+1185 IELKKKAKENGEKY
-1200 NSRETITEQEWLE
+1200 RREQEAKEEEIRRKLE
-1213 VYNDGKMSAPDDE
+1213 
-1226 WLEVYNDIN
+1226 
-1235 QYTAEAE
+1235 EA
-1242 QKRREEE
+1242 QKRAEELRRLEEE
-1249 EARKRA
+1249 ERKRA

-1260 SSYPALQYPVVGEIS
+1260 SSYPALQYPTVGGIS
-1275 KGYSVGDNFH
+1275 KGYSIGDNFH
-1285 HGVDFAVPK
+1285 HGVDFAASK
-1294 GTEVYAAAS
+1294 GTEVYAASS

-1349 GDVIGYSGST
+1349 GDLIGYSGST

-1367 HFEVRIEGQHVDPME
+1367 HFEVRIDGQFVDPME
-1382 YLPPV
+1382 YIPPV

-1396 YRKYGEDGA
+1396 YRKYGEVGS
-1405 KGIDFEAP
+1405 KGIDFDAP

-1428 IGSGWNGGY
+1428 IGSGWNSGY

-1442 INHRGNTETIYEYM
+1442 INHCGSMETIYAHM
-1456 KVILVKKGDE
+1456 KEILVKEGDE
-1466 VKKGDLIGYSGT
+1466 IKKGDLIGYSGT